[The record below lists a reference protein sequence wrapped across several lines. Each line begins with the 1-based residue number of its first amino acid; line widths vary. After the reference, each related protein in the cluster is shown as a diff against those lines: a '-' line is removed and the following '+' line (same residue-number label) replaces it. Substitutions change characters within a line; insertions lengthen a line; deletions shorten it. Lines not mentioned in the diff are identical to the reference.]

1 MNTTS
6 IALIDDHQL
15 IRDGIAN
22 ILKNAGYTVSFE
34 GGSGEELV
42 NWLKDNEVDVVLTDI
57 NMPGMGGIAAAQW
70 VKENRPD
77 IKVIAM
83 SALDDDINVIRM
95 LRAGARAY
103 VLKSASQAELK
114 QAVQDVCRHG
124 YHFSDM
130 FSGKLIKTLHP
141 EELNEETA
149 TGISLTDR
157 EVEFISYLCTEMTNK
172 EIADKMFAS
181 PRTTEGWRK
190 NLCEKLGVKT
200 RVGIVLYALRNNL
213 VQ

>member
-141 EELNEETA
+141 E
-149 TGISLTDR
+149 
-157 EVEFISYLCTEMTNK
+157 
-172 EIADKMFAS
+172 
-181 PRTTEGWRK
+181 
-190 NLCEKLGVKT
+190 
-200 RVGIVLYALRNNL
+200 
-213 VQ
+213 